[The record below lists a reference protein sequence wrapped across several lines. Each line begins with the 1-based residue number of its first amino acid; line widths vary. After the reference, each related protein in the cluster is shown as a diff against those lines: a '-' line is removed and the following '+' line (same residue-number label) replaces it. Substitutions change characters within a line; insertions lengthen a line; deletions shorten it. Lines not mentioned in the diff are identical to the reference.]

1 MKKLILIGNGMA
13 GVKTLEEL
21 LKVTDEKFDITV
33 FGSEPHGNYNRIMLS
48 PVLADEKTIDEIM
61 INDLDWY
68 TDNDI
73 TLHTDSKITHI
84 DRSSK
89 TVVDDKSNSYDYD
102 KLLIATGSN
111 PFILPIEG
119 HDLNGVIGFRDIA
132 DVDQM
137 IDAAKKHKNA
147 TVIGGGLLGL
157 EAANGLM
164 KQGMNTT
171 VVHLSEDLMDM
182 QLDSAASQMLLLSLK
197 QKGMQFKL
205 KAQTQ
210 RVIAGNS
217 GRVEK
222 IEFSDGSTIDTDLV
236 VMAVGIRPNIELA
249 QKSGIHC
256 EKGIVVNDAMQ
267 AFESSIYAVGE
278 CVQHRDRCY
287 GLVAPLFE
295 QARVCASHIAEC
307 NTELYEG
314 SITSTKLK
322 VTGVDLFSAGNF
334 KGSDT
339 SEDLIFQDQ
348 SRGVYKKIV
357 IDSGKIVGSV
367 LYGDTIDGAWYF
379 QLMKNG
385 DNIEDMRDRL
395 LFGQAYAGDS
405 AYGSTDM
412 TASMDD
418 SAEIC
423 GCNGVSKG
431 KIVDAI
437 NAGGLST
444 LSEVR
449 IQTKASSSC
458 GSCSGLVEQ
467 VIASTLGPNY
477 SNTANKESLC
487 GCTEHSKKEVHDFAF
502 QNGLDFATVFEVFA
516 AMSWNN
522 TDGCHICRPALNY
535 YLLAANPNYKDD
547 AQSRFINERAHGN
560 IQKDGTYSVIP
571 RMWGGVTTPGELR
584 VIADVADKYKV
595 STVKVTGGQR
605 IDLLGIVKEDLPK
618 VWHDLNSG
626 GLVSGHAYGKA
637 LRTVKTC
644 VGSDWCRFGTQDST
658 AMGIKLER
666 MTWGSWMPH
675 KFKMGV
681 SGCPRNCAEA
691 TIKDFGVVAVQSG
704 WELHIAGNGGIKV
717 RATDL
722 LTQVEC
728 EEEVIEYA
736 GAYIQLY
743 REEAYYLER
752 TAPWVERVGLPFVKQ
767 QLVEDEENR
776 KALHARFLVSQQKS
790 QDDPW
795 QQRVEGAEAHQFE
808 IITQS

>member
-1 MKKLILIGNGMA
+1 MKKLVLIGNGMA
-13 GVKTLEEL
+13 GVRTLEEL
-21 LKVTDEKFDITV
+21 LKVAHKPFDITV
-33 FGSEPHGNYNRIMLS
+33 FGSEPYGNYNRIMLS
-48 PVLADEKTIDEIM
+48 PVLADETGIDDIM
-61 INDLDWY
+61 INDIAWY
-68 TDNDI
+68 KANNIKLYTNRSI
-73 TLHTDSKITHI
+73 AQI
-84 DRSSK
+84 DKLKR
-89 TVVDDKSNSYDYD
+89 VVIDADGNLFNYD
-102 KLLIATGSN
+102 KLLIATGSK

-119 HDLNGVIGFRDIA
+119 NDLEGVIGFRDIA
-132 DVDQM
+132 DVEQM
-137 IDAAKKHKNA
+137 IDTAKRYKNA
-147 TVIGGGLLGL
+147 VVIGGGLLGL
-157 EAANGLM
+157 EAANGLI
-164 KQGMNTT
+164 KKGMHTT
-171 VVHLSEDLMDM
+171 VVHLSEDLMNM
-182 QLDSAASQMLLLSLK
+182 QLDSTASQMLLLSLRK
-197 QKGMQFKL
+197 KGMQFKL

-210 RVIAGNS
+210 GLIAGNS

-307 NTELYEG
+307 NTALYEG

-339 SEDLIFQDQ
+339 SEDLVFQDA

-357 IDSGKIVGSV
+357 VDSGKIVGSV
-367 LYGDTIDGAWYF
+367 LYGDTTDGAWYF

-385 DNIEDMRDRL
+385 DNIEDIRDRL
-395 LFGQAYAGDS
+395 LFGQAYAGDP
-405 AYGSTDM
+405 AYGSADM

-431 KIVDAI
+431 EIVNAI
-437 NAGGLST
+437 HAGGLST

-449 IQTKASSSC
+449 AQTKASSSC
-458 GSCSGLVEQ
+458 GSCTGLVEQ
-467 VIASTLGPNY
+467 LITSTLGAEY
-477 SNTANKESLC
+477 SGSPKKEPQC
-487 GCTEHSKKEVHDFAF
+487 GCTEYSKQEVHDFVF
-502 QNGLDFATVFEVFA
+502 QNGADFDTVFMAFA
-516 AMSWNN
+516 AMGWNN
-522 TDGCHICRPALNY
+522 ADGCHVCRPALNY
-535 YLLAANPNYKDD
+535 YLLASNPDYEDD

-571 RMWGGVTTPGELR
+571 RMWGGVTTAEELR
-584 VIADVADKYKV
+584 VIADVADKYNV

-618 VWHDLNSG
+618 VWQDLNSG

-644 VGSDWCRFGTQDST
+644 VGNDWCRFGTQD
-658 AMGIKLER
+658 AFAFCFHLFR
-666 MTWGSWMPH
+666 
-675 KFKMGV
+675 
-681 SGCPRNCAEA
+681 
-691 TIKDFGVVAVQSG
+691 
-704 WELHIAGNGGIKV
+704 
-717 RATDL
+717 
-722 LTQVEC
+722 
-728 EEEVIEYA
+728 
-736 GAYIQLY
+736 
-743 REEAYYLER
+743 
-752 TAPWVERVGLPFVKQ
+752 LPFFLKFPFPFLNVLQVWKKIYTVTCRVALRW
-767 QLVEDEENR
+767 LVASLRFSPSGDCNR
-776 KALHARFLVSQQKS
+776 RLKRMLPAICACTRRGASTGTALL
-790 QDDPW
+790 
-795 QQRVEGAEAHQFE
+795 
-808 IITQS
+808 IIYA

>member
-1 MKKLILIGNGMA
+1 M
-13 GVKTLEEL
+13 
-21 LKVTDEKFDITV
+21 
-33 FGSEPHGNYNRIMLS
+33 
-48 PVLADEKTIDEIM
+48 
-61 INDLDWY
+61 
-68 TDNDI
+68 
-73 TLHTDSKITHI
+73 
-84 DRSSK
+84 
-89 TVVDDKSNSYDYD
+89 
-102 KLLIATGSN
+102 
-111 PFILPIEG
+111 
-119 HDLNGVIGFRDIA
+119 
-132 DVDQM
+132 
-137 IDAAKKHKNA
+137 
-147 TVIGGGLLGL
+147 
-157 EAANGLM
+157 
-164 KQGMNTT
+164 
-171 VVHLSEDLMDM
+171 
-182 QLDSAASQMLLLSLK
+182 
-197 QKGMQFKL
+197 
-205 KAQTQ
+205 
-210 RVIAGNS
+210 
-217 GRVEK
+217 
-222 IEFSDGSTIDTDLV
+222 
-236 VMAVGIRPNIELA
+236 
-249 QKSGIHC
+249 
-256 EKGIVVNDAMQ
+256 
-267 AFESSIYAVGE
+267 
-278 CVQHRDRCY
+278 
-287 GLVAPLFE
+287 
-295 QARVCASHIAEC
+295 
-307 NTELYEG
+307 
-314 SITSTKLK
+314 
-322 VTGVDLFSAGNF
+322 DLFSAGNF

-357 IDSGKIVGSV
+357 IENRNIIGSV
-367 LYGDTIDGAWYF
+367 LYGDTVDSAWYL
-379 QLMKNG
+379 QLMK
-385 DNIEDMRDRL
+385 DKVDIAEIRDSL
-395 LFGQAYAGDS
+395 IFGQAYTSHCGD
-405 AYGSTDM
+405 GPIDM
-412 TASMDD
+412 VAAMAD
-418 SAEIC
+418 SSEVC

-487 GCTEHSKKEVHDFAF
+487 GCTEHSKQEVHDFAF

-752 TAPWVERVGLPFVKQ
+752 TAPWVERVGVSFVKQ
-767 QLVEDEENR
+767 QLVKDEENR

-795 QQRVEGAEAHQFE
+795 QQRVEGVEAHQFE